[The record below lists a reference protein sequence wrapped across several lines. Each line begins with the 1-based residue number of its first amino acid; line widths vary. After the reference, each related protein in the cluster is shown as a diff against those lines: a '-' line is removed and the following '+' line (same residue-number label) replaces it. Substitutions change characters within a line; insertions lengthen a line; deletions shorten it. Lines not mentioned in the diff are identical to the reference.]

1 MNNYLRF
8 ALSIL
13 ILVSFT
19 SCKQSQSTPYST
31 DNSRVIFHV
40 FIRNEPSPEIFNNLV
55 DICKE
60 YGTVKVIDAES
71 IKEKDMGLLLFLS
84 ASQIY
89 EGYLSDNSL
98 PEFGKSLPV
107 YKAELLIPQS
117 CDSPQGFTFHKEEYL
132 EITADPKENNQKLIK
147 AFKHLLSDFD
157 FFYRKHKI
165 SPSNPNF
172 WIIKD

>member
-19 SCKQSQSTPYST
+19 SCTRSKLTPYHT

-40 FIRNEPSPEIFNNLV
+40 SIRNEPSPEIFNNLV
-55 DICKE
+55 DICKD
-60 YGTVKVIDAES
+60 YGTVKLVDPEKIE
-71 IKEKDMGLLLFLS
+71 EKDMGLLLFLS

-89 EGYLSDNSL
+89 EGYLADNSL

-107 YKAELLIPQS
+107 YKIELLIPES
-117 CDSPQGFTFHKEEYL
+117 CHSPEGFTFNKEEYL
-132 EITADPKENNQKLIK
+132 GISEDPKENNEKLIK
-147 AFKHLLSDFD
+147 AFEHLLSDFD
-157 FFYRKHKI
+157 FFYKKHKI
-165 SPSNPNF
+165 SPSNPDF